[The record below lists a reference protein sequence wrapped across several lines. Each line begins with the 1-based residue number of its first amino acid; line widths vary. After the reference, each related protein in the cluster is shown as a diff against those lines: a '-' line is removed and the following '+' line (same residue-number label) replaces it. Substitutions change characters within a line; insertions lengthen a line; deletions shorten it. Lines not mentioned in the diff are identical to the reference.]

1 MSQDASPQFDYE
13 IHITVKTSDVEKFKM
28 ICSNIGVKAIVV
40 ELSEDGQHSDV
51 MTSSTIKDDEKML
64 NVHSEIERICNAFTD
79 NSLSPIRSKVE
90 TVPWHPQAPSST
102 NKLLFKAGQH
112 FECHFA
118 FRVNS
123 LRELEMLTVFAK
135 RKGLHISRN
144 IFKKNEDGSSTWMLT
159 LRAYMSR
166 YEIFKDNVDS
176 IVNSA
181 KMYKFVLDKEPRIE
195 FAIFDSN
202 INHDDGWLKNK
213 GNAASFNVMKFLRV
227 KKFTS

>member
-1 MSQDASPQFDYE
+1 MGDFFKNLPFIFLEKMEFTKMSQDASPQFDYE

-90 TVPWHPQAPSST
+90 TVPWHPQAPSSA

-123 LRELEMLTVFAK
+123 LRELEMLTVLQRERVCTLVEISS
-135 RKGLHISRN
+135 RK
-144 IFKKNEDGSSTWMLT
+144 M
-159 LRAYMSR
+159 
-166 YEIFKDNVDS
+166 
-176 IVNSA
+176 
-181 KMYKFVLDKEPRIE
+181 KMDQAL
-195 FAIFDSN
+195 
-202 INHDDGWLKNK
+202 GC
-213 GNAASFNVMKFLRV
+213 
-227 KKFTS
+227 